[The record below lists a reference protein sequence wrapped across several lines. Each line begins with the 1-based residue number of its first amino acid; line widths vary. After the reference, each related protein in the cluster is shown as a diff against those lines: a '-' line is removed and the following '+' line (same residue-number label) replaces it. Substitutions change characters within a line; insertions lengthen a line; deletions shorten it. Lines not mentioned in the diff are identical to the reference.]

1 MIVNS
6 LIPQTENRVQFSLRC
21 WGLVPKSA
29 GCYALTTIDGEIL
42 YLGLS
47 ENLHRRF
54 SEHRDTD
61 AKRLPTQ
68 NGLATWFYYLL
79 CDPKDLGR
87 IERTWLNEH
96 VTEHGVLP
104 ILNKINSPV
113 H

>member
-1 MIVNS
+1 MTVNN
-6 LIPQTENRVQFSLRC
+6 LIPQPQSRVRFSLSN
-21 WGLVPKSA
+21 WKLVPKSS
-29 GCYALTTIDGEIL
+29 GCYALTTFDGVIL

-68 NGLATWFYYLL
+68 SGLATWFYYLL
-79 CDPKDLGR
+79 CDSEQLNR
-87 IERTWLNEH
+87 VERTWLNEY

-104 ILNKINSPV
+104 VLNKINSPV